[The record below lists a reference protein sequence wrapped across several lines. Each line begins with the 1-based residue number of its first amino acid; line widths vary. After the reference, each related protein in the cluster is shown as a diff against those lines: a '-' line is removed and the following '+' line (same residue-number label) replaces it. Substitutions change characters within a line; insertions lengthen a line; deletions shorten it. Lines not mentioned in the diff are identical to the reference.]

1 MRGGRE
7 RRSSICEARSL
18 TARVVA
24 GDEGLCWNDATTDWD
39 KCVKEKSVRGGDE
52 CSLAQRRGA
61 GEKCSEMQRDAA
73 RCSEMQRD
81 AARCGEMRRDTLCER
96 KEMQCKERKLECK
109 EMQQGGRT
117 EHVGGPRFK
126 GFPACPPHQS
136 RRVIAERADV
146 IDGE

>member
-61 GEKCSEMQRDAA
+61 GEKCSEMQRDTA
-73 RCSEMQRD
+73 RCSEMRRD
-81 AARCGEMRRDTLCER
+81 AARYIVREKGDAVQGTEARVQGDAARWKDRARGRAEIQRFPCMSAAPVAASNSRAGRCDRRGMRR
-96 KEMQCKERKLECK
+96 
-109 EMQQGGRT
+109 G
-117 EHVGGPRFK
+117 
-126 GFPACPPHQS
+126 
-136 RRVIAERADV
+136 
-146 IDGE
+146 